1 MTQPNPLVG
10 VWKIIAFQ
18 FETDDAKERRDIYDQ
33 NPSGFLI
40 ITAEGR
46 MMALVTAGER
56 PSDASPDTLFGSMTA
71 YSGEYRL
78 HGVDTFVTK
87 VDSAWHP
94 AWLGT
99 EQVRHFKLHG
109 NTLSVVSPPQEH
121 PRFPGLRV
129 RGIAIWEK
137 EEAAF

>member
-1 MTQPNPLVG
+1 MRDLKEARALLQELGDLTLGAPPKVRGKMTQPNPLVG

-56 PSDASPDTLFGSMTA
+56 PSDASPDTLFGRARPPIQASTDYTA
-71 YSGEYRL
+71 LTPS
-78 HGVDTFVTK
+78 
-87 VDSAWHP
+87 
-94 AWLGT
+94 
-99 EQVRHFKLHG
+99 
-109 NTLSVVSPPQEH
+109 
-121 PRFPGLRV
+121 
-129 RGIAIWEK
+129 
-137 EEAAF
+137 